1 MDDLKLTSG
10 LGPGEKRQK
19 VAGGQVEPV
28 QASGGKPM
36 ALTFD
41 PDEFISHI
49 ADLELTEDQAT
60 ELLGAIWSIM
70 VAFVDLGFG
79 IHPVQQAQSA
89 RNGDVGKNL
98 AALDQ
103 ESALVVSCRGNFNAV
118 LHDNAGPRRKGRRA
132 ARTDS

>member
-1 MDDLKLTSG
+1 MDEIGITSKASIVADAP
-10 LGPGEKRQK
+10 LSDDPGTESFAS
-19 VAGGQVEPV
+19 AGN
-28 QASGGKPM
+28 

-49 ADLELTEDQAT
+49 ADLELTEEQAT

-98 AALDQ
+98 AALDH

-118 LHDNAGPRRKGRRA
+118 LQDKVGPRRKSRRP